1 MANDVVDTQ
10 LPLDEEDWGPPP
22 KPVPEKVRITIEGT
36 PPEADTVRLLASL
49 LLGGAVEGSDQ
60 FRRRIRQW
68 QASTASRSGEIYSE
82 SPDETDN
89 ERLRYAL
96 IGLLSKTPELTQ
108 GTFSTAMEAADSA
121 YGAVSNWLSPMT
133 NSRLFRPV
141 RRRYDHWASHGATI
155 VERWIDTGRAA
166 EQGSRALVREAAVG
180 GTDEAMNEVIGIMA
194 QKPEVRDLITQQSI
208 GFAGQIIA
216 TVRVRTA
223 VADTSL
229 ESRLHRLFRRH

>member
-1 MANDVVDTQ
+1 MANNIVDDQ
-10 LPLDEEDWGPPP
+10 LPLDEEDWAPPP
-22 KPVPEKVRITIEGT
+22 QAVPGKVRIVIEGN

-60 FRRRIRQW
+60 FFRRLQQW
-68 QASTASRSGEIYSE
+68 QAATANKNSEIYSE
-82 SPDETDN
+82 SPHETDN

-96 IGLLSKTPELTQ
+96 IGLLSKTPELTNS
-108 GTFSTAMEAADSA
+108 TFSTAIEAADSA
-121 YGAVSNWLSPMT
+121 YGTVTNWFSPMT

-155 VERWIDTGRAA
+155 VERWIDAGRAA
-166 EQGSRALVREAAVG
+166 EQGSRALVREAATD

-223 VADTSL
+223 VADTSV
-229 ESRLHRLFRRH
+229 ESRMHRLFRRH